1 MDLGFKKRSNTQSLR
16 ERKREKKRKRQRQK
30 TERERERERERGSRY
45 GNVAAAPCISLS
57 EAVFIGR
64 LQGTPASV
72 LP

>member
-1 MDLGFKKRSNTQSLR
+1 MNGSRIQEAIKNSII
-16 ERKREKKRKRQRQK
+16 
-30 TERERERERERGSRY
+30 EREREREKKKRKRERERGSRY

-72 LP
+72 LPWSGAGA